1 MSRAPLSRSGRIYI
15 GSVILVG
22 LCIVVLCLHES
33 VSGRMGPQ
41 WMLLAALTAL
51 SGCASVGL
59 IFVQA
64 SMSISD
70 TFVFA
75 SLLLFGPAAGAL
87 TAAIDGLVSSCFTP
101 TARREPHRLLFN
113 VCVPTI
119 SVWCA
124 ARIFFAIAGLPTSG
138 VGAASIYALILPLL
152 VAALAHFA
160 FNTGLIA
167 GALALEM
174 HQPFRQVWTRNFAWL
189 SMPFL
194 ASASVALLLL
204 SYTRHLTVG
213 DVALLLPVLGLV
225 YFAFRTVTGRM
236 GDTNHHL
243 GQLNRLYLS
252 TIEALAMAIDAKDQ
266 VTHGHIRRVQ
276 LRAVA
281 LARRVGVNDE
291 GQIKAIEAAALLH
304 DTGKIAIP
312 EHILNKPGK
321 LTPAEF
327 ETMKGHAR
335 IGADILSSIEF
346 PFPVVPIV
354 RHHHENWDGT
364 GYPDRLGGVAIPIG
378 ARVLAV
384 VDCFDA
390 LTSDRP
396 YRRALSDEAAIA
408 ILQERR
414 GTMYDPLVVD
424 AFVRDYK
431 DIVKEGS
438 ELAEPIAVPHETHE
452 SLEPLAPA
460 AATGGGGHEEPAIDM
475 PLDEA
480 EIAATGAALREL
492 ATREADGLD
501 AGDRG
506 ELVLARVTR
515 LVRADLAILFLYDQ
529 DRDAIVAGSTRGWHD
544 RVISGLTLPLGER
557 LSGWAAATRRV
568 VRNGDPALDLCDTP
582 ADAAFRSTLSVP
594 LTAGV
599 DLAGVLTLYATE
611 PEAFTARDQLT
622 LESIAAP
629 LADAAHRLST
639 RREQSVFRFPSERVG
654 HRHHAA

>member
-1 MSRAPLSRSGRIYI
+1 MSTAPLSRSGRIYI
-15 GSVILVG
+15 WSVILVG

-124 ARIFFAIAGLPTSG
+124 ARIFFAIAGLPPSG

-194 ASASVALLLL
+194 ASASLALLLL
-204 SYTRHLTVG
+204 SYTRQLTVG

-225 YFAFRTVTGRM
+225 YFAFRTVSGRM
-236 GDTNHHL
+236 GDTNQHL

-354 RHHHENWDGT
+354 RHHHENWDGS
-364 GYPDRLGGVAIPIG
+364 GYPDGLGGVAIPIG

-408 ILQERR
+408 ILEERR

-431 DIVKEGS
+431 EIVKEGS
-438 ELAEPIAVPHETHE
+438 QLSEAAPVPHETRE
-452 SLEPLAPA
+452 SLERITPA
-460 AATGGGGHEEPAIDM
+460 AATGAGGHEEPALDR
-475 PLDEA
+475 PLDAA

-506 ELVLARVTR
+506 ELVLARVMR
-515 LVRADLAILFLYDQ
+515 LVHADLAVLFLYDQ

-544 RVISGLTLPLGER
+544 RALAGLMLPLGER

-599 DLAGVLTLYATE
+599 ELAGVLTLYATA
-611 PEAFTARDQLT
+611 PDAFTVRDQVT
-622 LESIAAP
+622 LESIAAS
-629 LADAAHRLST
+629 LADVAHRIAT
-639 RREQSVFRFPSERVG
+639 PREQSVYRFPSERAG
-654 HRHHAA
+654 RHHHAA